1 MIIVLPRSRRIIIK
15 KNERAKKEAA
25 MSVNVKD
32 LEGKLLEMHPEIKS
46 LKMDLSLDFDKAK
59 DAWVVGLKKGSHSLT
74 THLENKDAED
84 CLNGVK
90 CVYLG
95 VQIAQFIK
103 NFEA

>member
-1 MIIVLPRSRRIIIK
+1 MQRIT
-15 KNERAKKEAA
+15 ERTKKEGD

-32 LEGKLLEMHPEIKS
+32 LEGKLIEMYPEIKS
-46 LKMDLSLDFDKAK
+46 HKMDLSLDFDNSK
-59 DAWVVGLKKGSHSLT
+59 DEWIVGLKKGSHSLT

-84 CLNGVK
+84 CLNGIK

-95 VQIAQFIK
+95 VQISQFIK